1 MTSGIQNPAI
11 KKKKEKKNI
20 TGVLTEITLIFVC
33 WDKSK
38 KESEKKRKR
47 KICSPAEIL
56 KFMMVRKLEKLEK
69 HAVNKNTIVSEIFQT
84 ANIFKN
90 AGM

>member
-1 MTSGIQNPAI
+1 MYVEINLR
-11 KKKKEKKNI
+11 KKVKRKE
-20 TGVLTEITLIFVC
+20 
-33 WDKSK
+33 
-38 KESEKKRKR
+38 KR
-47 KICSPAEIL
+47 KICSPAEIF